1 MGYLRAGMLDLLKLL
16 GGFLAGLFRSQAAR
30 EAEMAFLR
38 QQLLVL
44 KRSAP
49 ARLRLR
55 TTDRLIFVWLYRLF
69 PSLLGAAV
77 IFKPE
82 TLVRWHRSGF
92 RLYWRWKS
100 RRRVGRPA
108 VPADIRDLIRMM
120 NRDNPLWGAP
130 RIHGELL
137 KLGIDIAQSTVAKY
151 MVQRRRPPSPG
162 WRAFLRNHAAHIA
175 AVDLFVVPTI
185 GFKLL
190 YGLVILRL
198 ERRRLV
204 WTNVTA
210 NPTAEWIARQI
221 TEAFP
226 WDEAP
231 RYLIRD
237 RDTSYGMAVTR
248 RLRVMGIRDRPITP
262 RSPWQNGHVER
273 LIGSIRR
280 ECLDHVV
287 VLGERHL
294 RQLLADHLTYYNG
307 VRTHL
312 ALDKDSPFHRPAQ
325 TTGRI
330 ASVCRLGCLHHQYVR
345 MA

>member
-1 MGYLRAGMLDLLKLL
+1 MIDFLKLL
-16 GGFLAGLFRSQAAR
+16 GGALVGLFRSHAAR
-30 EAEMAFLR
+30 EAEVAFLR

-55 TTDRLIFVWLYRLF
+55 NADRLIFVWLYRLF

-100 RRRVGRPA
+100 RCRVGRPA
-108 VPADIRDLIRMM
+108 IPADVRDLVRRISRE
-120 NRDNPLWGAP
+120 NQLWGAP

-151 MVQRRRPPSPG
+151 MPQHRGPPSPG
-162 WRAFLRNHAAHIA
+162 WRAFLRNHTAHIA
-175 AVDLFVVPTI
+175 AIDLFVVPTI

-210 NPTAEWIARQI
+210 NPTADWIARQI

-226 WDEAP
+226 WDTAP

-237 RDTSYGMAVTR
+237 RDTAYGVAVTR
-248 RLRVMGIRDRPITP
+248 RLRAMGIRDRPITP

-280 ECLDHVV
+280 EILDHVV

-294 RQLLADHLTYYNG
+294 RDQLANYSAYYNE
-307 VRTHL
+307 VRTHVAL
-312 ALDKDSPFHRPAQ
+312 AKDTPRHRPVQ
-325 TTGRI
+325 TVGRI
-330 ASVCRLGCLHHQYVR
+330 TSVSWLGGFHHQYVR
-345 MA
+345 TA